1 MAKNNFQRLVQL
13 ADEVFSYKNDP
24 EQLDVNSQVIDRLHR
39 MHPFTLIDYQDENG
53 PVIWLLIIPTTM
65 EIMERFLKKEISERE
80 LYELT
85 PLNVKYEALYLCSA
99 LVLEE
104 YRRKGLTRKLLLEAI
119 EAIKKD
125 HPIKCLFVWPF
136 SKEGDALAENIAK
149 IIGMPLYKRLAS
161 HEYEST
167 NG

>member
-1 MAKNNFQRLVQL
+1 MTKNNFQRLVQL

-24 EQLDVNSQVIDRLHR
+24 EQLDVNPQVIDRLHR
-39 MHPFTLIDYQDENG
+39 MHPFTLTDYQDENG

-125 HPIKCLFVWPF
+125 HPLKYLFVWPF